1 MARCFRSG
9 FAYPAKLIA
18 SRVYW
23 PEAGRQEAAKHV
35 AAHMKAADT
44 NRITVLVDQI
54 PVFMRLSFL
63 QFSGRFGEIS
73 GLRSLISGAGEVVG
87 EQASAIACSCHL
99 RILEYWEQKK
109 TIRRDGFFLPDT
121 WA

>member
-1 MARCFRSG
+1 
-9 FAYPAKLIA
+9 
-18 SRVYW
+18 
-23 PEAGRQEAAKHV
+23 
-35 AAHMKAADT
+35 MKAADT

-87 EQASAIACSCHL
+87 EQASVIASPV
-99 RILEYWEQKK
+99 IF
-109 TIRRDGFFLPDT
+109 GF
-121 WA
+121 